1 MKEIIVTSPS
11 TTVEALNR
19 TLEAP
24 ALDPVL
30 LAIANDYLAGKSID
44 IIADEYGVSQDRV
57 TTVIEK
63 REVKAYIDSVFAT
76 QGYLNRV
83 RRIALINSVID
94 QKVQEAVET
103 GVYSKK
109 DLLDWMKHIAD
120 VEATLKPV
128 AKGPAVAVQINN
140 YDRLM
145 KDLLE

>member
-1 MKEIIVTSPS
+1 MKETIISSPT

-30 LAIANDYLAGKSID
+30 LAIANDYLAGKSVD
-44 IIADEYGVSQDRV
+44 TIADEYGVSQDRV
-57 TTVIEK
+57 TSVIEK
-63 REVKAYIDSVFAT
+63 REVKQYIDNVFAT
-76 QGYLNRV
+76 QGYLNRA

-103 GVYSKK
+103 GIYSKK
-109 DLLDWMKHIAD
+109 DLLDWMKHLSD
-120 VEATLKPV
+120 VEATLKPQ
-128 AKGPAVAVQINN
+128 AKGPAVAIQVNN

>member
-1 MKEIIVTSPS
+1 MKEIIIKSPS

-44 IIADEYGVSQDRV
+44 IIADEYGISQDRV
-57 TTVIEK
+57 TTAIEK
-63 REVKAYIDSVFAT
+63 REVKAYIDNVFAT
-76 QGYLNRV
+76 QGYLNRA
-83 RRIALINSVID
+83 RRIDLINKVID

-103 GVYSKK
+103 GIYSKK
-109 DLLDWMKHIAD
+109 DLLDWMKHLGE
-120 VEATLKPV
+120 VEATLKPQQ
-128 AKGPAVAVQINN
+128 KGPAVAVQINN

>member
-1 MKEIIVTSPS
+1 
-11 TTVEALNR
+11 
-19 TLEAP
+19 
-24 ALDPVL
+24 VL

-44 IIADEYGVSQDRV
+44 TIADEYGVSQDRV

-63 REVKAYIDSVFAT
+63 REVKAYIDNVFAT

-103 GVYSKK
+103 GIYSKK
-109 DLLDWMKHIAD
+109 DLLDWMKHIAE